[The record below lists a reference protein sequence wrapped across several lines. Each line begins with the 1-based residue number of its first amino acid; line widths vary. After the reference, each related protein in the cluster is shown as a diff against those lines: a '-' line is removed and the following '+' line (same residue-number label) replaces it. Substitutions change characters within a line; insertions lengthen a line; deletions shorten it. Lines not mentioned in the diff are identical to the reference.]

1 MRFISILLS
10 LSLLLFTAGWAGAQE
25 TADRAGTRET
35 ADRDRTR
42 AGTQE
47 TADQDRTRAGT
58 QETAEQDGGRIGT
71 GSQRAGAEPGRTRTL
86 DVLSILT
93 LPDAAQEAREA
104 GVAEED
110 VQIILQ
116 EADRRALPPAET
128 EFILQEGS
136 RAARENGPVDNFG
149 AFVQSRLD
157 EGLRGRDLAA
167 AIQEEHRLRGKGQPP
182 EKAGKGHGEED
193 EDRSSDG
200 AKGSG
205 KRPENKGGKKK

>member
-25 TADRAGTRET
+25 TD
-35 ADRDRTR
+35 
-42 AGTQE
+42 
-47 TADQDRTRAGT
+47 
-58 QETAEQDGGRIGT
+58 DGEKGRVGT

-167 AIQEEHRLRGKGQPP
+167 AIQEEHRLRGKGRGQGQGQGKNPAKGQGAGKGQPP

-193 EDRSSDG
+193 EDMSSDG